1 MKTIAEINGSKISM
15 IENGDKLVPIKPIC
29 QALGI
34 DDEAQRQKIVNDEI
48 LGSTALLSKAVGA
61 DGKEREMFCIPLM
74 YAFGWLFTIN
84 PNNVSPDAKETVL
97 RYKMECYKALYNH
110 FTSQSMFLQ
119 QKQTEMIKQQDKLE
133 QIREQ
138 FDEMKGKLKEE
149 TKRLKDISD
158 YTFDKWQQNN
168 RQLKLDFPID

>member
-1 MKTIAEINGSKISM
+1 MKTIAEINGSKILL

-29 QALGI
+29 QALGVAFQSQY
-34 DDEAQRQKIVNDEI
+34 EKLKNDEI
-48 LGSTALLSKAVGA
+48 LSSTVTLSMTVGA
-61 DGKEREMFCIPLM
+61 DKKDREMVCLPFM
-74 YAFGWLFTIN
+74 YVFGWLFTIN
-84 PNNVSPDAKETVL
+84 PNNVSPEAKETVL

-110 FTSQSMFLQ
+110 FTAQSMFLQ
-119 QKQTEMIKQQDKLE
+119 EKQTEMIKQQDKLE

-138 FDEMKGKLKEE
+138 FDEMKGRLKEE

-168 RQLKLDFPID
+168 RQLKLAFPID